1 MQKNLITSAILLS
14 LSTAVLAN
22 ETTEQVAQLDEIKVY
37 SAYAAPVNQDKTAS
51 SVTVLTEKDFAQ
63 RNATYVSDVLK
74 TVPGVAIASS
84 GGRGALTSL
93 FLRGANS
100 NQVSVIVDG
109 VKLNPL
115 DSNFDFGGLTLS
127 NVERIEVLR
136 GEQSALYGSDA
147 IGGVIYIKTKSGL
160 YKDKGFNVDFNV
172 GGGSRKTSDG
182 SVTISG
188 HNDGFYYSVHG
199 DSHHTRNISAFSEN
213 VFQYTSVNGD
223 SFPMGGA
230 VENDKFHSDKVQAKL
245 GFDDGSKGIEVL
257 ATHRTQTVN
266 TDNEKF
272 DPNTWA
278 RVELDYNEDGLNTR
292 NRETVYR
299 LGGYLG
305 GEQDR
310 VVQKFAVS
318 QVKTDVENRSAAPTS
333 SNGEKFNANY
343 QVDFNF
349 QNGAINQALSL
360 LGDYQNAEYKSSN
373 FADDKAKKLIE
384 RSIAAEYRY
393 FHENDHS
400 LSISG
405 RYVDNSQMKNGV
417 VGRIS
422 TGFRISPN
430 FRLHGSFGTALRN
443 PTMIDYFGYSGS
455 YLANPALKPEQ
466 SKGGDLGLL
475 IESSDKQHSLDL
487 VYFARNVKN
496 LITTNSTWTQ
506 SINLEETTK
515 IKGVE
520 VVYNGKFTDT
530 LSGFANY
537 TYTSTKDNNGL
548 QLARRP
554 KHQANAGIHFQAT
567 DKLGTQASLSYVG
580 KRIDTYPHRTK
591 MPSYTLVNLGA
602 DYQLTSNLN
611 AYVNLNNVF
620 NKKHENILGYGQY
633 GRNVYVGLKG
643 SF

>member
-1 MQKNLITSAILLS
+1 MKINVITSAIFLAT
-14 LSTAVLAN
+14 STFAFAQN
-22 ETTEQVAQLDEIKVY
+22 EEATTLPAITVY

-51 SVTVLTEKDFAQ
+51 SVTVLTEKDFQQ

-74 TVPGVAIASS
+74 TVPGVAVASS
-84 GGRGALTSL
+84 GGRGTLTSL

-109 VKLNPL
+109 VKVNPL
-115 DSNFDFGGLTLS
+115 DSNFDFGGLSLS

-147 IGGVIYIKTKSGL
+147 IGGVIYITTKSGL
-160 YKDKGFNVDFNV
+160 YKEKGFNVDFNV
-172 GGGSRKTSDG
+172 GGGSSKTSDG

-188 HNDGFYYSVHG
+188 HNDGFYYALHG

-223 SFPMGGA
+223 SFRMGGA

-266 TDNEKF
+266 TDNEKY

-278 RVELDYNEDGLNTR
+278 RLEGDYNEEGLTTR
-292 NRETVYR
+292 SRESIYR
-299 LGGYLG
+299 LSGYLG
-305 GEQDR
+305 GNQDR
-310 VVQKFAVS
+310 IAQKFAVS
-318 QVKTDVENRSAAPTS
+318 QVKTDVENRSTNTTS
-333 SNGEKFNANY
+333 SEGEKVNANY
-343 QVDFNF
+343 QIDFNF
-349 QNGAINQALSL
+349 PQGAINQAFSL
-360 LGDYQNAEYKSSN
+360 LGEYQHADYKSSN

-384 RSIAAEYRY
+384 KSIAAEYRY

-443 PTMIDYFGYSGS
+443 PTMIDYFGYFGS

-475 IESSDKQHSLDL
+475 IESRDKQHSLDL

-496 LITTNSTWTQ
+496 LITSNSTWTQ
-506 SINLEETTK
+506 SINLDETTK

-537 TYTSTKDNNGL
+537 TYTSTKDNKGL

-567 DKLGTQASLSYVG
+567 DKFGTQASLSYVG
-580 KRIDTYPHRTK
+580 KRIDTNPYRTK
-591 MPSYTLVNLGA
+591 MPSYTVVNLGA
-602 DYQLTSNLN
+602 DYQLMKNMN
-611 AYVNLNNVF
+611 VYANLNNVF
-620 NKKHENILGYGQY
+620 NKKYENILGYGQTE
-633 GRNVYVGLKG
+633 RNIYVGLKA